1 MRLKKLYLDGFGHF
15 YKRAIDG
22 ISDNVTVFY
31 GPNEAGKSTLLAFI
45 RGVLFGFPHN
55 VSSRYPPL
63 SGGRHGGRITISN
76 SVGDLHTIERF
87 GRTLKVMSPG
97 GKAPDPKVV
106 LSQLTG
112 GITQNHFKNIFAFS
126 LDELQSDGA
135 LDDSDIHSAGQGV
148 SELPALLSSLEERER
163 RIYYSRGRKQT
174 LVTGILNELQKIES
188 ELEDIKKNAEGYGT
202 NAARKDEI
210 DRELKTNDKLTLM
223 RTRLNQVE
231 MLQKGWDDWVE
242 MENIKTQLKEI
253 PQFDK
258 FPEDPISR
266 LDSFEKQIK
275 QAEEDRDNEK
285 EALRLAGEQAAVI
298 VPGESLLAD
307 RDRIEEIRRDRSK
320 FDSAVRDLPKRQSEL
335 EDMENK
341 LSERLGALG
350 KEWNESNLHNIDI
363 SMTAENQVDKQYR
376 QLEDAEETARS
387 AKTKL
392 DGAKTKM
399 DDLSAKKQDIQ
410 NQLSIDSEKQD
421 CTYLEKLLDD
431 RDSLDR
437 VRGWERSF
445 DNSVRELSGQQGE
458 LNLLKSNL
466 ERELSDLGKDW
477 NVDRLNTFDTSIG
490 SRQDVERFKKLLA
503 DGRENARLTEN
514 LFEQE
519 NARLSELQN
528 ALNEAQKRMPE
539 EDMLITQDEIDRQR
553 ESLRMARSCFNG
565 YERAR
570 TNYDDLKTR
579 LDFLTGNKGTDVP
592 TRSSS
597 KPLPISMLGAG
608 GALVAAGAYLG
619 DSTLI
624 LGIASGAALFCVA
637 TYLLVTRRQGKKGIS
652 SESII
657 LSKQIDGAKS
667 NAEVARLSL
676 VEAAGPLTID
686 NLTDSALDAVE
697 AHLSHSEKILSSWNE
712 AHGRVIDAQRAL
724 KSQELKTNEASKKAK
739 TSSESESKTQ
749 SQWLDWL
756 GQQGLS
762 DTLIPDTV
770 IELIGRIKATRSI
783 LKQVND
789 MEQRI
794 RNSSGDIEDY
804 LALVQQL
811 AGICDLSLDVEDRQ
825 KVKSIVDKLDREFD
839 RADKLVNQRD
849 DVEHQIKQHSLA
861 YDKVSAEEK
870 EMAENLASTQSKWH
884 DWLLEH
890 NIHDDFTPKTMQD
903 FISRADVAVTSLDET
918 RRMRTR
924 IVDIENAINKFRDKV
939 ESLASAHN
947 IQMNHEGSEQVAHV
961 ADLLIER
968 LELAQNEFS
977 QREEARQKSS
987 EAAQRLEQYEKRLQ
1001 SVKEDLE
1008 ALLQEGGASYS
1019 EDFRR
1024 RAGQHRKRMD
1034 LEQQRDEH
1042 TRALVLLS
1050 GPGEKVNSFLESL
1063 NSSDRSRLDAECGEL
1078 KDEIDK
1084 VEGTRSKLREERGK
1098 ISNIL
1103 EQLAGEKKSS
1113 VLRRRRNILKE
1124 RLLEHARAWSRLVLA
1139 KTLLERTQQKFE
1151 RERQPDV
1158 IKHAQEFF
1166 CNVTGKRYNRLY
1178 TPTGERK
1185 IMVVDAAGNTKQ
1197 PHELSRGTREQL
1209 YLALRFGLIRDLGE
1223 RTERL
1228 PVVIDE
1234 VLVNFD
1240 PYRARLTAQSLELL
1254 ARTNQVLVFT
1264 CHPGMRDLFVDV
1276 ARAKVVEIKSD
1287 QS

>member
-1 MRLKKLYLDGFGHF
+1 M
-15 YKRAIDG
+15 
-22 ISDNVTVFY
+22 
-31 GPNEAGKSTLLAFI
+31 
-45 RGVLFGFPHN
+45 
-55 VSSRYPPL
+55 
-63 SGGRHGGRITISN
+63 
-76 SVGDLHTIERF
+76 
-87 GRTLKVMSPG
+87 
-97 GKAPDPKVV
+97 
-106 LSQLTG
+106 
-112 GITQNHFKNIFAFS
+112 
-126 LDELQSDGA
+126 
-135 LDDSDIHSAGQGV
+135 DDSDIYSAGQGV

-174 LVTGILNELQKIES
+174 LVTDVLNELQKIES

-253 PQFDK
+253 PQFDR
-258 FPEDPISR
+258 FPEDPIPR

-275 QAEEDRDNEK
+275 QAEEDRDNGK
-285 EALRLAGEQAAVI
+285 GALRLAGEQAAVI

-335 EDMENK
+335 GDMENK

-363 SMTAENQVDKQYR
+363 SMTAKNQVDKQYR

-410 NQLSIDSEKQD
+410 NQLRIDSEGQD
-421 CTYLEKLLDD
+421 GAYLEKLLDD
-431 RDSLDR
+431 RDSLDK
-437 VRGWERSF
+437 VRGWGRSL
-445 DNSVRELSGQQGE
+445 DNSVRELPRRQGE
-458 LNLLKSNL
+458 LNSLKSNL
-466 ERELSDLGKDW
+466 EHNISDLGRDW
-477 NVDRLNTFDTSIG
+477 NVDRLNTFDTSIEL
-490 SRQDVERFKKLLA
+490 RQEVDRFKKLLA
-503 DGRENARLTEN
+503 DARENARLTES
-514 LFEQE
+514 LLEQE
-519 NARLSELQN
+519 NARLTACQN
-528 ALNEAQKRMPE
+528 ALHEAQKQMS
-539 EDMLITQDEIDRQR
+539 EDDAPVTEDEIDRQR
-553 ESLRMARSCFNG
+553 EALRTSRSHFNE

-570 TNYDDLKTR
+570 VNYENLSGQ
-579 LDFLTGNKGTDVP
+579 LDALAGSKGTGVP
-592 TRSSS
+592 ETSSS
-597 KPLPISMLGAG
+597 RLPPISMLAAG
-608 GALVAAGAYLG
+608 GALVATGAYLE
-619 DSTLI
+619 DSALI
-624 LGIASGAALFCVA
+624 LSIAGGAALLSAA
-637 TYLLVTRRQGKKGIS
+637 TYLLVARRQGKKGAS
-652 SESII
+652 PESAF
-657 LSKQIDGAKS
+657 LSRQTTEAKS
-667 NAEVARLSL
+667 NAEAARLSL
-676 VEAAGPLTID
+676 VKAASPLTID
-686 NLTDSALDAVE
+686 DPTDSALDAAE
-697 AHLSHSEKILSSWNE
+697 ARLYSSEKALSAWKE
-712 AHGRVIDAQRAL
+712 VHGRVMDAKRAL
-724 KSQELKTNEASKKAK
+724 KSQEIKTDEASQKAK
-739 TSSESESKTQ
+739 TSAESESKAQ
-749 SQWLDWL
+749 SQWQDWL
-756 GQQGLS
+756 GHEGIRK
-762 DTLIPDTV
+762 TTVPDTV
-770 IELIGRIKATRSI
+770 IELIGRIKEAKSI
-783 LKQVND
+783 L
-789 MEQRI
+789 EQI
-794 RNSSGDIEDY
+794 KDKEQQICDISGDIEGY
-804 LALVQQL
+804 LALVQQMT
-811 AGICDLSLDVEDRQ
+811 GRYGLSLDVKDHQ
-825 KVKSIVDKLDREFD
+825 KAKSVVDKLVREFD
-839 RADKLVNQRD
+839 RAGKLVDQRN

-870 EMAENLASTQSKWH
+870 EMAENLASTQNKWH

-924 IVDIENAINKFRDKV
+924 IVDIENAINEFRDKV

-977 QREEARQKSS
+977 QREEAKQKSK
-987 EAAQRLEQYEKRLQ
+987 ETAQRLEQYEKRLQ

-1008 ALLQEGGASYS
+1008 VLLQEGGASYS

-1124 RLLEHARAWSRLVLA
+1124 QLREHARAWSRLVLA

-1276 ARAKVVEIKSD
+1276 AKAKVVEIKSD